1 MNLKSK
7 IAVVTGAASGIGGEI
22 ASTFWV
28 DGAKVVVA
36 DLNQAGAAAAA
47 AEFGDADSAIGIGM
61 DVTDETQVEVGMAVA
76 VAAFRGID
84 MLLRNAGIHLGS
96 GSTARGGRNGH
107 PSSQK
112 AMPVARAAGLR
123 WSDFELGGDRPTAR
137 KSRCRKNE
145 SGSV

>member
-1 MNLKSK
+1 
-7 IAVVTGAASGIGGEI
+7 
-22 ASTFWV
+22 
-28 DGAKVVVA
+28 
-36 DLNQAGAAAAA
+36 
-47 AEFGDADSAIGIGM
+47 
-61 DVTDETQVEVGMAVA
+61 
-76 VAAFRGID
+76 

-96 GSTARGGRNGH
+96 GSTARGGGNGH